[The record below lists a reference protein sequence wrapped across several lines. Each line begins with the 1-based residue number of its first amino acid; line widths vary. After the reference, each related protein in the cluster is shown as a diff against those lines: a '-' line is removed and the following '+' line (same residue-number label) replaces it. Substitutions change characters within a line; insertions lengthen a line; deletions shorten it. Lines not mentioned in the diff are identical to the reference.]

1 MHIILLTHS
10 FSALTLRITNA
21 KFYVSLDRSILSDEV
36 YLDIPAYYLERTDL
50 PANTKRDGVCIYFR
64 KSVPLRVLEIQ
75 FYEMRLADKVCRC
88 IFICGS
94 PNQSPQEY
102 ETFADSLE
110 LSLDTI
116 SKK

>member
-1 MHIILLTHS
+1 MRNFMSLWN
-10 FSALTLRITNA
+10 F
-21 KFYVSLDRSILSDEV
+21 LDRSILSDDV
-36 YLDIPAYYLERTDL
+36 YLDIPAYYLEGTDL

-102 ETFADSLE
+102 ETFADYLE